1 MEKSRL
7 LEYIIIIGSVV
18 AIVILVF
25 PFLFPIHLFDYEFY
39 TVSKVSEIYKED
51 IFLSF
56 HWKTANE
63 IITGEPVEVW
73 VEAQLPYN
81 YTDQLQNIEITFDG
95 IGFYAKSSQNYFE
108 RISTSEKVE
117 FKSQKVGD
125 RMFLTEPIKLRYAV
139 EGAKDVLY
147 CDYNV
152 KPSCVKLL
160 NIIEVAPHATMF
172 DISMSKI
179 IFVGTI
185 GIFVLTIVVAVFT
198 LRLER
203 YISRLKN

>member
-1 MEKSRL
+1 MAK
-7 LEYIIIIGSVV
+7 I
-18 AIVILVF
+18 
-25 PFLFPIHLFDYEFY
+25 
-39 TVSKVSEIYKED
+39 
-51 IFLSF
+51 
-56 HWKTANE
+56 
-63 IITGEPVEVW
+63 
-73 VEAQLPYN
+73 
-81 YTDQLQNIEITFDG
+81 IEITFDG
-95 IGFYAKSSQNYFE
+95 IGYYAKSSQNYFE

>member
-1 MEKSRL
+1 VEKSRL

-18 AIVILVF
+18 AIIILIF
-25 PFLFPIHLFDYEFY
+25 PFLFPIHLSYYEFY
-39 TVSKVSEIYKED
+39 TVSKVPEIYNENV
-51 IFLSF
+51 FLSF

-63 IITGEPVEVW
+63 VITGEPVEVW

-81 YTDQLQNIEITFDG
+81 HTDQLQNIEIIFEG
-95 IGFYAKSSQNYFE
+95 IGYYAKSSENYFE

-117 FKSQKVGD
+117 LKSYEVGE
-125 RMFLTEPIKLRYAV
+125 RMFRSEPIKLRYAV

-152 KPSCVKLL
+152 KPSCAKLL
-160 NIIEVAPHATMF
+160 EIIEVAPHATMF

-179 IFVGTI
+179 MFVGTI
-185 GIFVLTIVVAVFT
+185 GIFVLTIIVAVFT